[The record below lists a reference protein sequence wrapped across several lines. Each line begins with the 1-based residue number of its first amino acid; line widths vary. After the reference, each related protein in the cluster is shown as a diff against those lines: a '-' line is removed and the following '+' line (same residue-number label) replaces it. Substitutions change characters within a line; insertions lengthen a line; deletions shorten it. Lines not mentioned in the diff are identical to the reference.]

1 MNSSIAVILGLI
13 CYSFYLFQVSD
24 GCFVIVQNGN
34 STSLL
39 IGRNDETFDRTAM
52 IDWSKFNL
60 AKQSFQTC
68 ETDGEEGLTWDEV
81 DSCEDKFC
89 QLLNIECP
97 TEEQH
102 EAMDLN
108 DDGNLTWSEF
118 LEATF
123 GMLDEE
129 RVVAEESEF

>member
-1 MNSSIAVILGLI
+1 MLS
-13 CYSFYLFQVSD
+13 YYLLLKIYTFFFQ
-24 GCFVIVQNGN
+24 
-34 STSLL
+34 
-39 IGRNDETFDRTAM
+39 DE
-52 IDWSKFNL
+52 
-60 AKQSFQTC
+60 
-68 ETDGEEGLTWDEV
+68 
-81 DSCEDKFC
+81 FC

-129 RVVAEESEF
+129 RVLAEESEF

>member
-1 MNSSIAVILGLI
+1 MLSS
-13 CYSFYLFQVSD
+13 YLLLKIYTFFFFQ
-24 GCFVIVQNGN
+24 
-34 STSLL
+34 
-39 IGRNDETFDRTAM
+39 
-52 IDWSKFNL
+52 
-60 AKQSFQTC
+60 
-68 ETDGEEGLTWDEV
+68 
-81 DSCEDKFC
+81 DKFC

>member
-1 MNSSIAVILGLI
+1 MLS
-13 CYSFYLFQVSD
+13 YYLLLKISTFFFQ
-24 GCFVIVQNGN
+24 
-34 STSLL
+34 
-39 IGRNDETFDRTAM
+39 
-52 IDWSKFNL
+52 
-60 AKQSFQTC
+60 
-68 ETDGEEGLTWDEV
+68 
-81 DSCEDKFC
+81 DKFC

>member
-1 MNSSIAVILGLI
+1 MLSH
-13 CYSFYLFQVSD
+13 YLLLKISTFFFQ
-24 GCFVIVQNGN
+24 
-34 STSLL
+34 
-39 IGRNDETFDRTAM
+39 
-52 IDWSKFNL
+52 
-60 AKQSFQTC
+60 
-68 ETDGEEGLTWDEV
+68 
-81 DSCEDKFC
+81 DKFC

>member
-1 MNSSIAVILGLI
+1 MLSH
-13 CYSFYLFQVSD
+13 YLLLKISTFFFQ
-24 GCFVIVQNGN
+24 
-34 STSLL
+34 
-39 IGRNDETFDRTAM
+39 
-52 IDWSKFNL
+52 
-60 AKQSFQTC
+60 
-68 ETDGEEGLTWDEV
+68 
-81 DSCEDKFC
+81 DKFC

-129 RVVAEESEF
+129 RVLSEESEF

>member
-1 MNSSIAVILGLI
+1 MLS
-13 CYSFYLFQVSD
+13 YYLLLKIYTFFFQ
-24 GCFVIVQNGN
+24 
-34 STSLL
+34 
-39 IGRNDETFDRTAM
+39 DE
-52 IDWSKFNL
+52 
-60 AKQSFQTC
+60 
-68 ETDGEEGLTWDEV
+68 
-81 DSCEDKFC
+81 FC